1 MAQGNG
7 LQGRPAHGVGLD
19 RDLGRTGMNTPSK
32 DDIIA
37 QILEIMARHN
47 LSLADIEEPENQ
59 QEPEVNEH

>member
-1 MAQGNG
+1 
-7 LQGRPAHGVGLD
+7 
-19 RDLGRTGMNTPSK
+19 MNTPSK

-59 QEPEVNEH
+59 QEPERAWLASGVPYESHA